1 MLHLQLN
8 FKVTCGTKY
17 FYQHVCFVKIKRES
31 DEQRW
36 FEIEVG
42 SFKVYSFL
50 ERILM
55 AGL

>member
-1 MLHLQLN
+1 MWDKILLS
-8 FKVTCGTKY
+8 TCLLLE
-17 FYQHVCFVKIKRES
+17 IKRDI
-31 DEQRW
+31 DEKRL